1 MGITAPR
8 PRRMMRLLRFHRSGM
23 LLLAAS
29 AGAVS
34 GAGAVLFRLGID
46 SWTSLLTGAQDYTAA
61 LGPSR
66 GILSWAGRWFV
77 LLAPVLSGLAV
88 GPLMTRLGATSTGH
102 GVGGAIWAARRG
114 DGAMSPRPA
123 VATTMAA
130 ALTIGGGGSVGPEGP
145 IAELGASTASVFG
158 RRLGLPARSVRIL
171 AAGGTAAGIAAAFNA
186 PLAGAFFAMEVIL
199 LDFTADA
206 FAFVVVSCVS
216 ATVVSH
222 HLLGTTLSVT
232 LPPLGLGSDAQL
244 GWVAVLGVLG
254 GAIGVGFSRC
264 RFLAADAAARVW
276 ARGRVPAWCRPGVGG
291 VLVGAMLVVV
301 PQTYG
306 ESTAVLGRIL
316 DGRYPVLVLLA
327 LVVAKTVATA
337 TTLAVGFAGGVFA
350 PSLFVGG
357 ALGAAFGALAAPGH
371 PEAAAVYGVLG
382 MGAVFAGAAR
392 APMTGVVLIIE
403 MTGQY
408 DLLVPVMLAVVLAT
422 LVSRFLTRTT
432 IYTEEL
438 RRRGE
443 DIDDP
448 LRASL
453 VGPATALTLMKD
465 PPGILYEDMDLREA
479 AEALRSSGSSVL
491 PVVRRGSRGSDG
503 ARAGAAVDAAG
514 EGAAGPGPRVLGEL
528 LGSASAVS
536 VAEARLAPS
545 SARHLA
551 DVPLTDTWVAA
562 GEGAA
567 GVLEVLSTTHA
578 VGLPVVT
585 LGPGG
590 VRLLV
595 GWVDENDMVR
605 RLYRH
610 QRAAAEASRIRT
622 SLGARVQAAWRR
634 RGRAAHRPR

>member
-1 MGITAPR
+1 MRATAPR
-8 PRRMMRLLRFHRSGM
+8 PRRVMRLLRFHRSGM

-29 AGAVS
+29 AGVVS

-123 VATTMAA
+123 LATTMAA

-244 GWVAVLGVLG
+244 GWAAVLGVLG
-254 GAIGVGFSRC
+254 GAVGVGFSRC

-276 ARGRVPAWCRPGVGG
+276 ARGRVPAWCRPAVGG
-291 VLVGAMLVVV
+291 LLVGAMLVVV

-443 DIDDP
+443 DVDDP

-465 PPGILYEDMDLREA
+465 PPGILHEDMDLREA
-479 AEALRSSGSSVL
+479 AAALRSSGSSVL
-491 PVVRRGSRGSDG
+491 PVVRRDSRDNSG
-503 ARAGAAVDAAG
+503 ARAGATVDAAG
-514 EGAAGPGPRVLGEL
+514 EGAGPGPRVLGEL

-545 SARHLA
+545 SAGRLA